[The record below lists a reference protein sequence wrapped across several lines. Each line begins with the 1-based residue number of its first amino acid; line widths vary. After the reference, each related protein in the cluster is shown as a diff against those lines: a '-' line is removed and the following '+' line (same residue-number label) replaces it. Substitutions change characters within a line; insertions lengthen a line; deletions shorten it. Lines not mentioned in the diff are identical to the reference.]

1 MSENG
6 LRAVPCDEGADKP
19 LIDLPV
25 RREHVPKGITVHANG
40 SSTEVHYGY
49 DVLHAGEATAAHKAE
64 PE

>member
-1 MSENG
+1 MSEDD
-6 LRAVPCDEGADKP
+6 LRAAFGAEHEDKP

-25 RREHVPKGITVHANG
+25 TREHVPKGVTVHADG

-49 DVLHAGEATAAHKAE
+49 DVLHVGGATDAHKAE